1 MSEDKEKQCKKNKI
15 KNKSTPKK
23 EAMDRM
29 NYLYQLAH
37 QALKLEQE
45 GLARFYIFTMKGI
58 SKRLVIKL
66 DPSIKRTICKHCD
79 SLLVAGIT
87 MRVRVSSR
95 REPHIVETCL
105 YCNNQKRYLAR
116 YPKTEVDD
124 D

>member
-1 MSEDKEKQCKKNKI
+1 MSEQEEKECKKNKLKKKTI
-15 KNKSTPKK
+15 PKK

-45 GLARFYIFTMKGI
+45 PLARFYIYTMKGI

-116 YPKTEVDD
+116 IPKTEVNNG
-124 D
+124 